1 MVYCY
6 VEGCKDRSS
15 EKRRK
20 GKRVEEV
27 KRWHVVHNDKD
38 RKALRLEFT
47 YCDVIIASNIQTF

>member
-20 GKRVEEV
+20 GKRAEEV
-27 KRWHVVHNDKD
+27 KGWHVVPNDEE
-38 RKALRLEFT
+38 RKALRLEL
-47 YCDVIIASNIQTF
+47 TFVTL